1 MGQETPSLSSNII
14 TEVLNYQL
22 VDRVRG
28 GTAMKVHAAITTC
41 VVALLVC
48 GIVPAQEAFDFTAAG
63 ESMKE
68 AVAQNDRAAAY
79 EQAREIVAAQPD
91 DLATVSAHER
101 YWIGL
106 AHAYLMAEA
115 FEAAGDELEGEQAEF
130 AARMR
135 DALLGPGVEPVR
147 RVAFG
152 ERIEIADYLVPGQT
166 VIVNFTSEYCPPCV
180 RIAPYLKKLA
190 EERDDILLVSVDI
203 NRPGVQG
210 IDWQSPVAQQYEIRG
225 VPHFRVFGPDGELVA
240 EGQQAQQMVLGWL
253 EELEE

>member
-1 MGQETPSLSSNII
+1 
-14 TEVLNYQL
+14 
-22 VDRVRG
+22 
-28 GTAMKVHAAITTC
+28 MKVRMT
-41 VVALLVC
+41 VVVCTAALLASSLALAQ
-48 GIVPAQEAFDFTAAG
+48 PACDFPVVG
-63 ESMKE
+63 QSME
-68 AVAQNDRAAAY
+68 AAA
-79 EQAREIVAAQPD
+79 EQGDWDAAYVHARLIVSAKPE
-91 DLATVSAHER
+91 DLATVSPEER

-130 AARMR
+130 AAQMR

-180 RIAPYLKKLA
+180 RIAPHLKKLA
-190 EERDDILLVSVDI
+190 EERDDILLLSVDI

-210 IDWQSPVAQQYEIRG
+210 IDWQSPVAQQYGIGG

-253 EELEE
+253 QELEE